1 MDLFSKTNHLMIIE
15 TDQYNHV
22 PFEVPFMELLN
33 YYSLF
38 DIGKE
43 INIQFYISFRKF
55 VLGWITAVFQQCYET
70 SQRVSNLIAR
80 SPGKTVAV

>member
-1 MDLFSKTNHLMIIE
+1 MDLFSKTNHLIIIE

-22 PFEVPFMELLN
+22 PFEVPFMKLLN

-43 INIQFYISFRKF
+43 INIQFYISFRNLFWVGLRQFSNSVMKPHRGF
-55 VLGWITAVFQQCYET
+55 RT
-70 SQRVSNLIAR
+70 S
-80 SPGKTVAV
+80 